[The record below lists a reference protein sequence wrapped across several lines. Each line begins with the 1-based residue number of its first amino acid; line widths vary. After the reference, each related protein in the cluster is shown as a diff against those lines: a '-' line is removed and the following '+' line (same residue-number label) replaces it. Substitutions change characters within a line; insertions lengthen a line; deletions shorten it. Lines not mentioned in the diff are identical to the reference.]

1 MIGTDAI
8 EYASKLK
15 WSIFPVEPREKKPYP
30 TGGRKENGEPFRLR
44 WGKCATNDLRM
55 IRQWWRQ
62 WPNAN
67 IGLACKHSGLIIIDA
82 DEEGAEGWA
91 KFEAIHHLPVTVT
104 QITPRNGK
112 HIIYRAIDGITIGNH
127 DLMNGVNVRGIKGDG
142 GYVVIAPS
150 IHPNGKRYE
159 WAGGLSPYETEI
171 AVIPQALIDAL
182 KKTELP
188 PTPAPIIRVI
198 GDAVA
203 QRVFEWKVKD
213 VQIAPQGHKHNVL
226 NTSAYILG
234 QYIGNGLLPEHDV
247 RQALLSAAI
256 ANQHRSAEAERVIN
270 DAIAAGKSN
279 SRELRLPSRTD
290 SRMNQIRSAV
300 NHGR

>member
-1 MIGTDAI
+1 
-8 EYASKLK
+8 
-15 WSIFPVEPREKKPYP
+15 
-30 TGGRKENGEPFRLR
+30 
-44 WGKCATNDLRM
+44 M